1 MMPAQIT
8 DTMKKSFKVEVDG
21 GVAVVT
27 FDIPGE
33 PVNTISPEVSEE
45 FEGVLRALER
55 DDAVR
60 ALVVAS
66 GKKDGFIAGAR
77 IEVLQGAS
85 TASQG
90 EALSRAAQAAFN
102 RVERY
107 SKPVVAAIHGAC
119 LGGGLEWALACHY
132 RVATDDPKTQLGLPE
147 VQLGLIPGAGGTQR
161 LPRLIGIAAA
171 LDLILS
177 GRSAKA
183 RKALKLGLVDETVP
197 PAMLLPIA
205 KKRAVALA
213 TGALRRSAPAGVKKL
228 KQDGLAALQKM
239 ALEENRLGREVL
251 FRQARQQLLRK
262 TRGHYPA
269 PEKALE
275 AVRHGYERGFERGLE
290 KEAQLFGDLAV
301 SETARRLMEIFFATT
316 ALKKDTGADSP
327 HVKAREVTR
336 IGVLG
341 GGLMGGGIA
350 AVSINAGYTVRVR
363 EKDDAGVA
371 RAYHQ
376 VRGVLDERV
385 KKRSLTPLER
395 ADQLRLLTAGT
406 GWEGFDGVDLVIEAV
421 FEDLGLKQ
429 QMMRA
434 FEDVNPK
441 GIFASNTSSIP
452 IGQIAEASRH
462 PETVLGMHYFSPVPK
477 MPLLEVI
484 VTPKTSPEATATA
497 VAVGKKQGKTVILV
511 RDGPGFYTSRVL
523 APYMNEAAH
532 LVVEG
537 ASVQDLDA
545 ALVEFGFPVG
555 PITLLDEVGIDV
567 GQKVAKILHHAFGDR
582 MKVPE
587 ALDQVVAS
595 GRYGRKNRKG
605 FYTYGGKKK
614 EVDASIYDV
623 LPGGRTRK
631 RIPAAQIVERTVLQ
645 MVNEAIRCLGEGIL
659 RSARDGDVGAVF
671 GLGWPAFRG
680 GPFRYADTVGT
691 RTLLETMERLR
702 DRHGERFEPAPLLV
716 ELGRAGKSFHG

>member
-1 MMPAQIT
+1 MIPAQISE
-8 DTMKKSFKVEVDG
+8 TMTKSFKVEVDQ

-27 FDIPGE
+27 FDLPGE
-33 PVNTISPEVSEE
+33 PVNTISAGISDE
-45 FEGVLRALER
+45 FEGLLRALER

-60 ALVVAS
+60 AIVVAS
-66 GKKDGFIAGAR
+66 GKKDSFIAGAN
-77 IEVLQGAS
+77 IEMLQGVA
-85 TASQG
+85 TASQAEG
-90 EALSRAAQAAFN
+90 LSRAGQAAFN
-102 RVERY
+102 RIERY
-107 SKPVVAAIHGAC
+107 SKPVLAAVHGAC

-132 RVATDDPKTQLGLPE
+132 RIATDHPKTQLGLPE

-161 LPRLIGIAAA
+161 LPRLVGIATA

-177 GRSAKA
+177 GRPLKA
-183 RKALKLGLVDETVP
+183 RKALKIGLVDEVVP
-197 PAMLLPIA
+197 PAMLLAIA
-205 KKRAVALA
+205 RKRAVAMA
-213 TGALRRSAPAGVKKL
+213 TGALRREAPAGVKKL
-228 KQDGLAALQKM
+228 KKDGVAALQKM
-239 ALEENRLGREVL
+239 ALEENRLGRELL
-251 FRQARQQLLRK
+251 FRQAREQLLKK
-262 TRGHYPA
+262 TKGHYPA

-275 AVRHGYERGFERGLE
+275 AVRHGYEKGFERGLE
-290 KEAQLFGDLAV
+290 REAQLFGDLAV

-316 ALKKDTGADSP
+316 ALKKDSGADAP
-327 HVKAREVTR
+327 NVKAREVSR

-341 GGLMGGGIA
+341 GGLMGGGIGS
-350 AVSINAGYTVRVR
+350 VSMNAGYTVRIR
-363 EKDDAGVA
+363 EKDDAGIA
-371 RAYHQ
+371 RAFQQ
-376 VRGVLDERV
+376 VRGTLDERV
-385 KKRSLTPLER
+385 KKRSLTPLDR
-395 ADQLRLLTAGT
+395 ANQMRLFTAST
-406 GWEGFDGVDLVIEAV
+406 GWDGFDGVDLVIEAV

-429 QMMRA
+429 QMVRA

-462 PETVLGMHYFSPVPK
+462 PETVLGMHYFSPVQK

-484 VTPKTSPEATATA
+484 VTPKTAPEVTATA
-497 VAVGKKQGKTVILV
+497 VAVGKKQGKTVIVV
-511 RDGPGFYTSRVL
+511 RDGPGFYTSRIL

-537 ASVQDLDA
+537 APIEDVDR
-545 ALVEFGFPVG
+545 ALVDFGFPVG
-555 PITLLDEVGIDV
+555 PVTLLDEVGIDV

-582 MKVPE
+582 MRLPE

-614 EVDASIYDV
+614 EVDASVYDV

-631 RIPAAQIVERTVLQ
+631 RIAKEKIQERVVLQ

-680 GPFRYADTVGT
+680 GPFRYADAVGT
-691 RTLLETMERLR
+691 RTLLATVERLR
-702 DRHGERFEPAPLLV
+702 DLHGERFEPAPLLV
-716 ELGRAGKSFHG
+716 ELGRAGKAFHG